1 MARPAARTRSA
12 LAAAVLLAG
21 CMSYIPTDPSELPV
35 GSKVRVQISRRA
47 FAELPQIS
55 DRQGQSL
62 EGSLV
67 SRDDAGL
74 TIHVPLA
81 IGSNLGQDLTIP
93 MEGVVGSE
101 LREVSKGRTL
111 LAAAAGVAVVVGLVI
126 GPVGSGAEGATLPG
140 GPKEPPP
147 GDQDGFRGLG
157 PFARILSFSIPIP

>member
-1 MARPAARTRSA
+1 MASPVARTWFA

-21 CMSYIPTDPSELPV
+21 CMSYISTDPSELPV
-35 GSKVRVQISRRA
+35 GSKIRIQISRRA
-47 FAELPQIS
+47 FADLPQIS

-67 SRDDAGL
+67 ARDQAGL
-74 TIHVPLA
+74 TIRVPIS
-81 IGSNLGQDLTIP
+81 IGSTLGQSLTIP
-93 MEGVVGSE
+93 MDGVVTSE
-101 LREVSKGRTL
+101 RREVSKARTI
-111 LAAAAGVAVVVGLVI
+111 LAAAAGVAVVVGIAV
-126 GPVGSGAEGATLPG
+126 GPVGTGANGAALPG